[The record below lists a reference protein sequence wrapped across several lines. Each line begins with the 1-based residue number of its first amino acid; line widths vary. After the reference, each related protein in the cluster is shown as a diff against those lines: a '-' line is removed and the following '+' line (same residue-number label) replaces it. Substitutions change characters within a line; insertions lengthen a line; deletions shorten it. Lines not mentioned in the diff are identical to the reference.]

1 MPIIWKQVVP
11 VSTQVVPNNRKEVVP
26 NNRKEVV
33 PNNRKTVVPNNRNLG
48 LSFEV
53 ARRGAH

>member
-1 MPIIWKQVVP
+1 MVP

-26 NNRKEVV
+26 NKRKEVV

-53 ARRGAH
+53 THRGAH